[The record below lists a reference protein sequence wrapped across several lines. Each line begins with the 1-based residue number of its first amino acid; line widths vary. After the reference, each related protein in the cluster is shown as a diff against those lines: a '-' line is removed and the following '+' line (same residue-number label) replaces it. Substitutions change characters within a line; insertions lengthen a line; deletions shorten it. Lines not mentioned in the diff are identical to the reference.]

1 MSIKLES
8 RCALDLPEG
17 LQIITLHWRDGQ
29 LLESILLT

>member
-17 LQIITLHWRDGQ
+17 LQIITLHWHDGQ